1 MLTPVGTGVL
11 RYSYPMGDTPAVCLT
26 QDIPPSFRVRARAR
40 ATKGEDTKEEKRE
53 GEEKEGEKK
62 EGEEKEGGE
71 KEGEKREG
79 EEKEKNQEDDDGETD
94 QEDPINILLLGCGDL
109 RKILFTIN
117 HDARN
122 ILLLT
127 LLIDMDSQKPLPP
140 SLHDLFPIYYHL
152 YLPPRLAS
160 FIASQARKLVDVSD
174 SLQAWHESTYGGG
187 LRFCDS
193 YSLSRVRE
201 IWQCWAKFDGNE
213 PTITDLKAKF
223 EADLAAT
230 RDVKPDER
238 VDSTGH
244 GLVYTAVRSAAPA
257 ADEDMRH
264 LNILHQWFWRVGRIS
279 LTNAAMKEST
289 QVNPMFVTPDA
300 GRLRMHWGLDPLLGF
315 PLAEAYTRTVDEPEG
330 WGEAGVSSSQKVVA
344 LVMMKFAAWCQSF
357 KDAWAEGSVVTRWFV
372 GDAIAFGHTLQ
383 SLASGA
389 TRSPHWYR
397 SRHSFRPLK
406 LDGEDYQPDSSTPAP
421 LAFMVIDT
429 SNLIDDLGALN
440 VLVATSPLL
449 ENNLAATIY
458 TDMLTRY
465 HRTYKEEAD
474 NLLCGPF
481 STVALLLGLFCVEH
495 STNTSPYPSQDAMT
509 YQMMKNGSAKA
520 RDMPPKLYQPY
531 ERLRWKRPIAH

>member
-1 MLTPVGTGVL
+1 
-11 RYSYPMGDTPAVCLT
+11 MGDTPAVCLT
-26 QDIPPSFRVRARAR
+26 QDIPSSYQ
-40 ATKGEDTKEEKRE
+40 GEEKE
-53 GEEKEGEKK
+53 GEEKEGE
-62 EGEEKEGGE
+62 E

-79 EEKEKNQEDDDGETD
+79 EEKEKNQEDNDSGYD
-94 QEDPINILLLGCGDL
+94 QEDPISILLLGCGDL

-127 LLIDMDSQKPLPP
+127 LLIDMDSQPPLPP

-152 YLPPRLAS
+152 YLPPRLANL
-160 FIASQARKLVDVSD
+160 IVSQARKLVDVSD
-174 SLQAWHESTYGGG
+174 SLQAWHKSTYGRGG
-187 LRFCDS
+187 IRFCDS

-201 IWQCWAKFDGNE
+201 IWQCWAQFDGNE

-230 RDVKPDER
+230 RDVKTDER
-238 VDSTGH
+238 VDSTGR

-257 ADEDMRH
+257 VDDDMHH
-264 LNILHQWFWRVGRIS
+264 LNDLHQWFWRVGLISMS
-279 LTNAAMKEST
+279 LTKEST
-289 QVNPMFVTPDA
+289 QVNPMFVTPD
-300 GRLRMHWGLDPLLGF
+300 GHVRMHWGLDPLLGF
-315 PLAEAYTRTVDEPEG
+315 PLAEAYTRMVDEPEG
-330 WGEAGVSSSQKVVA
+330 WGADDVSSRQKVVA
-344 LVMMKFAAWCQSF
+344 LVMGKFAAWCQSF

-372 GDAIAFGHTLQ
+372 GDAVAFGHTLQ
-383 SLASGA
+383 GLASGSIR
-389 TRSPHWYR
+389 TPHWYR

-421 LAFMVIDT
+421 LSFMVIDT

-440 VLVATSPLL
+440 VLVATSPVL
-449 ENNLAATIY
+449 ENNLAATLY
-458 TDMLTRY
+458 TEILTRY

-474 NLLCGPF
+474 NLLCGPL

-509 YQMMKNGSAKA
+509 YQMMKNGSAKP
-520 RDMPPKLYQPY
+520 RDVPPKLYQPY